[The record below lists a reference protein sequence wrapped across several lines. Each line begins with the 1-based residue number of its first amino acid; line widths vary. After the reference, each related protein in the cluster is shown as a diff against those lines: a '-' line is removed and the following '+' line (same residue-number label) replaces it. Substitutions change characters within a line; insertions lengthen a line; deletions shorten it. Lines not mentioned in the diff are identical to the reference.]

1 MSDYKLKTPK
11 QVVDTVTGAYKAI
24 EEEAIEEAVVGTY
37 QKIEDTVVGAY
48 EKVEER
54 AMEGYK
60 RVERKFT
67 DAFLERT
74 DATEE
79 ADSQQDPHGEGS
91 SED

>member
-11 QVVDTVTGAYKAI
+11 QVEDTVTGACK
-24 EEEAIEEAVVGTY
+24 AIEEAVAGTY

-54 AMEGYK
+54 TMEGYK

-79 ADSQQDPHGEGS
+79 ADSQQDPHGEDNS
-91 SED
+91 PEDQE

>member
-11 QVVDTVTGAYKAI
+11 QVEDTVTGAYK
-24 EEEAIEEAVVGTY
+24 AIEEAVVGTY

-48 EKVEER
+48 EKVEEGVV
-54 AMEGYK
+54 EGYK

-79 ADSQQDPHGEGS
+79 ADSQQDPHGEDNS
-91 SED
+91 PEDQE

>member
-11 QVVDTVTGAYKAI
+11 QVEDTVTGAYK
-24 EEEAIEEAVVGTY
+24 AIEEAVVGTY

-48 EKVEER
+48 EKVEEG
-54 AMEGYK
+54 AVEGYK

-67 DAFLERT
+67 DAFLERI
-74 DATEE
+74 DTEE
-79 ADSQQDPHGEGS
+79 EAHNRQDPHGEGS

>member
-11 QVVDTVTGAYKAI
+11 QVEDTVTGAYK
-24 EEEAIEEAVVGTY
+24 AIEEAVVGTY

-79 ADSQQDPHGEGS
+79 ADSQQDPHGEDNS
-91 SED
+91 PEDQE

>member
-11 QVVDTVTGAYKAI
+11 QVEDTVTGAYK
-24 EEEAIEEAVVGTY
+24 AIEEAVVGTY

-48 EKVEER
+48 EKVEEG
-54 AMEGYK
+54 AVEGYK

-79 ADSQQDPHGEGS
+79 GDNRQDPHGEGS

>member
-11 QVVDTVTGAYKAI
+11 QVEDTVTGAYKAI
-24 EEEAIEEAVVGTY
+24 EEAVAGTY

-48 EKVEER
+48 EKVEEG
-54 AMEGYK
+54 AVEGYK

-79 ADSQQDPHGEGS
+79 ADSQQDPHGEDNS
-91 SED
+91 PEDQE